1 MQIKHFVPLLT
12 ALALCALAACGGSGE
27 SASASSPQA
36 SSAQGQVPTA
46 LDRYRGVLLGEDAF
60 LYLDGENAP
69 ASLEISQVP
78 ALFSPDS
85 SYAAVSW
92 FAIRHRDAVSAI
104 SVASAVSVL
113 SAVSAVSALS
123 AVLHAPRSRAADS
136 RTAAPLHLFFIISP
150 SL

>member
-92 FAIRHRDAVSAI
+92 FAILDLDGDGTEEAVLQI
-104 SVASAVSVL
+104 TDVASDMGGYLVL
-113 SAVSAVSALS
+113 RCQDKTVQGYPSGW
-123 AVLHAPRSRAADS
+123 
-136 RTAAPLHLFFIISP
+136 RTAS
-150 SL
+150 